1 VAERRGLLI
10 RQTILSPYR
19 ISVSP
24 GIDYIGYATGQTD
37 KFQGTGVFSG
47 IKMER
52 TPPAAAVE
60 TSKSAPKEQ
69 EKTTT
74 DLKASVEKK

>member
-1 VAERRGLLI
+1 ML
-10 RQTILSPYR
+10 
-19 ISVSP
+19 VSLK

-52 TPPAAAVE
+52 KPAPAVAETKSESESKDGKATTE
-60 TSKSAPKEQ
+60 TSE
-69 EKTTT
+69 
-74 DLKASVEKK
+74 ASNPTQK